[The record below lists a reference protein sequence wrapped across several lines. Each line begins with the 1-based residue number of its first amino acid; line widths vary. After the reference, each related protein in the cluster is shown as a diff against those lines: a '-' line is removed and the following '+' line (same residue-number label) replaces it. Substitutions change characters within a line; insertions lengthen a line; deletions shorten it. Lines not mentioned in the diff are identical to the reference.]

1 MPSSAASMPTHRDGE
16 LIEIAP
22 GRWRLARPSRPPAR
36 SDLPSP
42 MIIRDEM
49 EPTEQVDG
57 RFYTSKAKFRAVGRA
72 LGLIEVGNEKPRQK
86 VRATASAAN
95 KRARRLAF
103 QRAAAQHRAGRRP
116 RQGGQS
122 NG

>member
-1 MPSSAASMPTHRDGE
+1 MPTSAASTPTHHGGE

-22 GRWRLARPSRPPAR
+22 GRWRFARPSLPPAR

-57 RFYTSKAKFRAVGRA
+57 RFYTSKAKFRAVGRSSRPDRGWQREDA
-72 LGLIEVGNEKPRQK
+72 PEG
-86 VRATASAAN
+86 
-95 KRARRLAF
+95 ARDRL
-103 QRAAAQHRAGRRP
+103 
-116 RQGGQS
+116 S
-122 NG
+122 C